1 VSGISPIASVDALLA
16 VQEVDTPDGRK
27 QHSTA
32 RGESL
37 LDNLTRPVWV
47 RCAAMCPGGTLV
59 ELARE
64 LDVARTQVTDLRL
77 KEVLD
82 EIDLRA
88 RVELAKFGDEP

>member
-1 VSGISPIASVDALLA
+1 MGPLRGNVS
-16 VQEVDTPDGRK
+16 R
-27 QHSTA
+27 
-32 RGESL
+32 
-37 LDNLTRPVWV
+37 
-47 RCAAMCPGGTLV
+47 GTLV

-88 RVELAKFGDEP
+88 RVELTKFGDEP